1 MIKYFL
7 LIIFLFGLIACSKEE
22 APVVSQFGNRLVPP
36 SNNNVKKAR
45 ERREN
50 LSSTKPIEKLQAQ
63 RLKDAK
69 SKSVKSP
76 SPSVE
81 ATTPTVLPTLNASAI
96 FQPTDLIVPLY
107 GRGVVWSINPNKY
120 IPRDVVNCPKN
131 RIDSFCMGKDYRVIQ
146 RIFGQPAKATQDTWS
161 YNNMKVKYLAGGGRH
176 SVVHI
181 KFLEGKVCRVT
192 TTP

>member
-1 MIKYFL
+1 M
-7 LIIFLFGLIACSKEE
+7 
-22 APVVSQFGNRLVPP
+22 VSQFGNHLVQP
-36 SNNNVKKAR
+36 SVNNGKKAK
-45 ERREN
+45 ERRGN
-50 LSSTKPIEKLQAQ
+50 LSSARPIQKLQSQ

-69 SKSVKSP
+69 SKPPESP
-76 SPSVE
+76 SPSAE
-81 ATTPTVLPTLNASAI
+81 AATPTVTPALNSSAI
-96 FQPTDLIVPLY
+96 FQPADLIVPLS

-120 IPRDVVNCPKN
+120 IPRYVVNCPKN

-161 YNNMKVKYLAGGGRH
+161 YNNMNVKYLDGGGRH
-176 SVVHI
+176 SMVHI